1 MLARGS
7 CRWSLGYICRVS
19 NTRRTWCSCR
29 LRAHTHICT
38 DPESS
43 LTQRIENSSGIPLS
57 RMFLSCVCLSK
68 NNMFANKKRN
78 KNPAPLG
85 QSGCSGQRRV
95 APRLLSST
103 IRVSVHFFFGAHTT
117 FTVSRVR
124 RRAACTTRVAVLRV
138 YLVSRLVF
146 RGTKRQDA
154 ES

>member
-7 CRWSLGYICRVS
+7 CRCSLGYVCRVS

-29 LRAHTHICT
+29 LRTHTHICA

-57 RMFLSCVCLSK
+57 RMFLSCVLLVEKQHVRQK
-68 NNMFANKKRN
+68 NETKTLRPLANQDAAVSAKGC
-78 KNPAPLG
+78 PASPFLYN
-85 QSGCSGQRRV
+85 SCF
-95 APRLLSST
+95 SS
-103 IRVSVHFFFGAHTT
+103 FFGAHTT

-124 RRAACTTRVAVLRV
+124 RRAACTTRVAVFRV